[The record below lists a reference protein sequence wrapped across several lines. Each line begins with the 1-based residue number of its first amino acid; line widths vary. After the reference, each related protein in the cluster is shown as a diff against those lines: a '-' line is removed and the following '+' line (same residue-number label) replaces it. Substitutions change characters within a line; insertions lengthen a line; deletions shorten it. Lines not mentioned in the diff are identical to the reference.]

1 TSIAA
6 SYDAATETLML
17 TGTDT
22 LANYS
27 RVLQSVTFTS
37 TNTNPGNFG
46 ADQTRT
52 VTWVLNDG
60 NASNNL
66 SAPVTSTISFPS
78 VPFDLNADGMSDLV
92 FQKDGQ
98 AGVWLMNGT
107 TPIAE
112 AGLGNPG
119 ASWRIVT
126 SRDVNGDGKADLI
139 WQNSDGT
146 PGIWLMNG
154 TTPIAEA

>member
-1 TSIAA
+1 
-6 SYDAATETLML
+6 Y
-17 TGTDT
+17 
-22 LANYS
+22 
-27 RVLQSVTFTS
+27 
-37 TNTNPGNFG
+37 
-46 ADQTRT
+46 T
-52 VTWVLNDG
+52 VTYGDG
-60 NASNNL
+60 EFIAGDSSGNVYASRD
-66 SAPVTSTISFPS
+66 AVTWTPHTTGLADVISITTIGPT
-78 VPFDLNADGMSDLV
+78 PFDLNGDSNSDLV
-92 FQKDGQ
+92 FQNNGQ

-154 TTPIAEA
+154 TAPLAEAGFASPGASWHLVAAGDFNDDGMA